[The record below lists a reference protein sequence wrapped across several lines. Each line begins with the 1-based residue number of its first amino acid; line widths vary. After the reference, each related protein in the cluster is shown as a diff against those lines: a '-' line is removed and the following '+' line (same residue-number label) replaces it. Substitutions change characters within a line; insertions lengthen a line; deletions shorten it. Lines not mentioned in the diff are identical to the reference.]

1 MTHTPKRIGILTGG
15 GDAPGLNAVI
25 RAVVLTAKHHYN
37 WDVIG
42 IRQGYDGLLSGDPP
56 VMPLDVAR
64 VENILTRGGTILGAV
79 NRGDPFVRVIER
91 EDGMVDEEDVTH
103 LALERMQELG
113 IDALIVAGGDGTMA
127 IAQKL
132 LALGAHVVGVPKTI
146 DNDLNQT
153 DVTFGFD
160 TAILT
165 ATEALD
171 KLQTT
176 AESHHRVMVLEVMGR
191 NAGWIALKAGVAGG
205 ADAILIPEIPYDVRV
220 VTDHIQAIR
229 RAGRLY
235 SLVIVAEGAAPQ
247 GGQQQYYIQGASLMD
262 ARLGGIGFMIGNQIA
277 DRTGFDVRVTVLG
290 HLQRGGQP
298 TPHDRWLATRFG
310 SAAVHLVAA
319 EKWGQMVALHG
330 EMITSVPM
338 ELAVQIKQ
346 VDPNGDLVQMAR
358 DLGIVFG

>member
-1 MTHTPKRIGILTGG
+1 MKRIGILTGG

-25 RAVVLTAKHHYN
+25 RSVVLTAKNRYG

-42 IRQGYDGLLSGDPP
+42 IRQGYDGLLSDETPTL
-56 VMPLDVAR
+56 PLNELTVR
-64 VENILTRGGTILGAV
+64 GLLTRGGTILGAV
-79 NRGDPFVRVIER
+79 NRGNPFVRAVVNPDGS
-91 EDGMVDEEDVTH
+91 EDYVDISGEALVR
-103 LALERMQELG
+103 LERMG

-132 LALGAHVVGVPKTI
+132 VELGGHIVGVPKTI
-146 DNDLNQT
+146 DNDLSQT

-176 AESHHRVMVLEVMGR
+176 AESHHRVMVMEVMGR
-191 NAGWIALKAGVAGG
+191 NSGWLALNVGVAGG
-205 ADAILIPEIPYDVRV
+205 ADVILIPEIPFDLQV
-220 VTDHIQAIR
+220 VC
-229 RAGRLY
+229 GRIDSSWATRNY
-235 SLVIVAEGAAPQ
+235 SLVVVAEGAAPIGGEQEFYIRGGGLMQ
-247 GGQQQYYIQGASLMD
+247 G
-262 ARLGGIGFMIGNQIA
+262 RLGGIGYLIGNMIA
-277 DRTGFDVRVTVLG
+277 DCLGVEVRVTVLG

-310 SAAVHLVAA
+310 SAAVHLVAQ
-319 EKWGQMVALHG
+319 EQWGHMVALRG
-330 EMITSVPM
+330 NEIISVPM
-338 ELAVQIKQ
+338 ADAAQIKY
-346 VDPNGDLVQMAR
+346 VDPDGDMVQMAK